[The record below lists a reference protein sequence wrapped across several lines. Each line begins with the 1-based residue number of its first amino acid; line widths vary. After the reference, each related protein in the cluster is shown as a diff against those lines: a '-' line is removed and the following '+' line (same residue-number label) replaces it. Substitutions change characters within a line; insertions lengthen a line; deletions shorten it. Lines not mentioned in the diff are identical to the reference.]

1 MPATKQWSITVDID
15 EQEDTTLAHVS
26 LRTPAGHDVTGV
38 GQAQRNPM
46 DPSVPEI
53 GDELAVARALR
64 NLAERLLHTT
74 EKDISGRHWRA
85 GAPAPVGPSG
95 SERTELPT
103 RSSATDAAR
112 SCHATAARAHRAA
125 DAVECHGCRAL
136 ASRDPMRAPRAARD
150 RTAGDPRLTDR
161 RRRDEAGRMA
171 DSTPENWRRV
181 DDYLAATLLDDD
193 PALTE
198 ARSDSDAAGLPAI
211 EVTPLA
217 GKLLHLLARMTGA
230 RHVLEVGTL
239 GGYSTIWLAR
249 GIPRDGR
256 VVTLELE
263 QRHADVARAN
273 LERAGVSEQV
283 EIVVGRAADTLP
295 RIAERGDEP
304 FDLVF
309 IDADK
314 ESNTIY
320 IDWAI
325 RLGHPG
331 TVIVVDNVGREGEV
345 ADPGTDDSMV
355 IGTQRGLEL
364 LGSDP
369 RVDATALQTVGAK
382 GWDGI
387 AIAIVV

>member
-1 MPATKQWSITVDID
+1 
-15 EQEDTTLAHVS
+15 
-26 LRTPAGHDVTGV
+26 
-38 GQAQRNPM
+38 
-46 DPSVPEI
+46 
-53 GDELAVARALR
+53 
-64 NLAERLLHTT
+64 
-74 EKDISGRHWRA
+74 
-85 GAPAPVGPSG
+85 
-95 SERTELPT
+95 
-103 RSSATDAAR
+103 
-112 SCHATAARAHRAA
+112 
-125 DAVECHGCRAL
+125 
-136 ASRDPMRAPRAARD
+136 
-150 RTAGDPRLTDR
+150 
-161 RRRDEAGRMA
+161 MA

-193 PALTE
+193 PALTD

-295 RIAERGDEP
+295 RIAERGGEP

-320 IDWAI
+320 LDWAI

-387 AIAIVV
+387 AIATVL

>member
-1 MPATKQWSITVDID
+1 
-15 EQEDTTLAHVS
+15 
-26 LRTPAGHDVTGV
+26 
-38 GQAQRNPM
+38 
-46 DPSVPEI
+46 
-53 GDELAVARALR
+53 
-64 NLAERLLHTT
+64 
-74 EKDISGRHWRA
+74 
-85 GAPAPVGPSG
+85 
-95 SERTELPT
+95 
-103 RSSATDAAR
+103 
-112 SCHATAARAHRAA
+112 
-125 DAVECHGCRAL
+125 
-136 ASRDPMRAPRAARD
+136 
-150 RTAGDPRLTDR
+150 
-161 RRRDEAGRMA
+161 MA

-193 PALTE
+193 PALTD

-263 QRHADVARAN
+263 QKHADVARAN

-295 RIAERGDEP
+295 QIAERGGEP

-320 IDWAI
+320 LDWAI

-387 AIAIVV
+387 AIATVL

>member
-1 MPATKQWSITVDID
+1 
-15 EQEDTTLAHVS
+15 
-26 LRTPAGHDVTGV
+26 
-38 GQAQRNPM
+38 
-46 DPSVPEI
+46 
-53 GDELAVARALR
+53 
-64 NLAERLLHTT
+64 
-74 EKDISGRHWRA
+74 
-85 GAPAPVGPSG
+85 
-95 SERTELPT
+95 
-103 RSSATDAAR
+103 
-112 SCHATAARAHRAA
+112 
-125 DAVECHGCRAL
+125 
-136 ASRDPMRAPRAARD
+136 
-150 RTAGDPRLTDR
+150 
-161 RRRDEAGRMA
+161 MA

-193 PALTE
+193 PALTD

-256 VVTLELE
+256 VVTLERE
-263 QRHADVARAN
+263 QKHADVARAN

-295 RIAERGDEP
+295 QIAERGGEP

-320 IDWAI
+320 LDWAI

-331 TVIVVDNVGREGEV
+331 TVIVVDNVGRDGEV
-345 ADPGTDDSMV
+345 ADPDTDDSMV

-387 AIAIVV
+387 AIATVL

>member
-1 MPATKQWSITVDID
+1 
-15 EQEDTTLAHVS
+15 
-26 LRTPAGHDVTGV
+26 
-38 GQAQRNPM
+38 
-46 DPSVPEI
+46 
-53 GDELAVARALR
+53 
-64 NLAERLLHTT
+64 
-74 EKDISGRHWRA
+74 
-85 GAPAPVGPSG
+85 
-95 SERTELPT
+95 
-103 RSSATDAAR
+103 
-112 SCHATAARAHRAA
+112 
-125 DAVECHGCRAL
+125 
-136 ASRDPMRAPRAARD
+136 
-150 RTAGDPRLTDR
+150 
-161 RRRDEAGRMA
+161 MA

-256 VVTLELE
+256 VVTLERE
-263 QRHADVARAN
+263 QKHADVARAN

-295 RIAERGDEP
+295 RIAERGGEP

-320 IDWAI
+320 LDWAI

-387 AIAIVV
+387 AIATVL

>member
-1 MPATKQWSITVDID
+1 
-15 EQEDTTLAHVS
+15 
-26 LRTPAGHDVTGV
+26 
-38 GQAQRNPM
+38 
-46 DPSVPEI
+46 
-53 GDELAVARALR
+53 
-64 NLAERLLHTT
+64 
-74 EKDISGRHWRA
+74 
-85 GAPAPVGPSG
+85 
-95 SERTELPT
+95 
-103 RSSATDAAR
+103 
-112 SCHATAARAHRAA
+112 
-125 DAVECHGCRAL
+125 
-136 ASRDPMRAPRAARD
+136 
-150 RTAGDPRLTDR
+150 
-161 RRRDEAGRMA
+161 MA

-193 PALTE
+193 PALTD

-256 VVTLELE
+256 VVTLERE
-263 QRHADVARAN
+263 QKHADVARAN
-273 LERAGVSEQV
+273 LERAGVSGQV

-320 IDWAI
+320 LDWAI

-345 ADPGTDDSMV
+345 ADPGTEDSMV

-387 AIAIVV
+387 AIATVL

>member
-1 MPATKQWSITVDID
+1 
-15 EQEDTTLAHVS
+15 
-26 LRTPAGHDVTGV
+26 
-38 GQAQRNPM
+38 
-46 DPSVPEI
+46 
-53 GDELAVARALR
+53 
-64 NLAERLLHTT
+64 
-74 EKDISGRHWRA
+74 
-85 GAPAPVGPSG
+85 
-95 SERTELPT
+95 
-103 RSSATDAAR
+103 
-112 SCHATAARAHRAA
+112 
-125 DAVECHGCRAL
+125 
-136 ASRDPMRAPRAARD
+136 
-150 RTAGDPRLTDR
+150 
-161 RRRDEAGRMA
+161 MA

-193 PALTE
+193 PALTA
-198 ARSDSDAAGLPAI
+198 ARADSLAAGLPAI

-230 RHVLEVGTL
+230 RHVLEIGTL

-249 GIPRDGR
+249 GIPRGGR

-283 EIVVGRAADTLP
+283 EIIVGRAADSLP
-295 RIAERGDEP
+295 GIAERGDVP

-320 IDWAI
+320 LDWAI

-331 TVIVVDNVGREGEV
+331 TVIVVDNIGRSGDV
-345 ADPGTDDSMV
+345 ADPGSRDSMV

-382 GWDGI
+382 GWDGF
-387 AIAIVV
+387 ALAIVL

>member
-1 MPATKQWSITVDID
+1 
-15 EQEDTTLAHVS
+15 
-26 LRTPAGHDVTGV
+26 
-38 GQAQRNPM
+38 
-46 DPSVPEI
+46 
-53 GDELAVARALR
+53 
-64 NLAERLLHTT
+64 
-74 EKDISGRHWRA
+74 
-85 GAPAPVGPSG
+85 
-95 SERTELPT
+95 
-103 RSSATDAAR
+103 
-112 SCHATAARAHRAA
+112 
-125 DAVECHGCRAL
+125 
-136 ASRDPMRAPRAARD
+136 
-150 RTAGDPRLTDR
+150 
-161 RRRDEAGRMA
+161 MA

-193 PALTE
+193 PALTD

-256 VVTLELE
+256 VVTLERE
-263 QRHADVARAN
+263 QKHADVARAN

-295 RIAERGDEP
+295 RIAERGGEP

-387 AIAIVV
+387 AIATVL

>member
-1 MPATKQWSITVDID
+1 
-15 EQEDTTLAHVS
+15 
-26 LRTPAGHDVTGV
+26 
-38 GQAQRNPM
+38 
-46 DPSVPEI
+46 
-53 GDELAVARALR
+53 
-64 NLAERLLHTT
+64 
-74 EKDISGRHWRA
+74 
-85 GAPAPVGPSG
+85 
-95 SERTELPT
+95 
-103 RSSATDAAR
+103 
-112 SCHATAARAHRAA
+112 
-125 DAVECHGCRAL
+125 
-136 ASRDPMRAPRAARD
+136 
-150 RTAGDPRLTDR
+150 
-161 RRRDEAGRMA
+161 MA

-193 PALTE
+193 TALAV
-198 ARSDSDAAGLPAI
+198 ARSDSFDAGLPAI

-217 GKLLHLLARMTGA
+217 GKLLHLLARMTRA
-230 RHVLEVGTL
+230 RNVLEVGTL

-283 EIVVGRAADTLP
+283 EIIVGRAADTLP
-295 RIAERGDEP
+295 RIAERGYEP

-314 ESNTIY
+314 ESNSIY

-331 TVIVVDNVGREGEV
+331 TVIVVDNIGRGGEV
-345 ADPGTDDSMV
+345 ADPSTDDPMV
-355 IGTQRGLEL
+355 IGTRRALEL

-387 AIAIVV
+387 AIATVL

>member
-1 MPATKQWSITVDID
+1 
-15 EQEDTTLAHVS
+15 
-26 LRTPAGHDVTGV
+26 
-38 GQAQRNPM
+38 
-46 DPSVPEI
+46 
-53 GDELAVARALR
+53 
-64 NLAERLLHTT
+64 
-74 EKDISGRHWRA
+74 
-85 GAPAPVGPSG
+85 
-95 SERTELPT
+95 
-103 RSSATDAAR
+103 
-112 SCHATAARAHRAA
+112 
-125 DAVECHGCRAL
+125 
-136 ASRDPMRAPRAARD
+136 
-150 RTAGDPRLTDR
+150 
-161 RRRDEAGRMA
+161 MA

-193 PALTE
+193 PALTD

-230 RHVLEVGTL
+230 RHILEVGTL

-256 VVTLELE
+256 VVTLERE
-263 QRHADVARAN
+263 QKHADVARAN

-295 RIAERGDEP
+295 QIAERGGEP

-320 IDWAI
+320 LDWAI

-387 AIAIVV
+387 AIATVL

>member
-1 MPATKQWSITVDID
+1 
-15 EQEDTTLAHVS
+15 
-26 LRTPAGHDVTGV
+26 
-38 GQAQRNPM
+38 
-46 DPSVPEI
+46 
-53 GDELAVARALR
+53 
-64 NLAERLLHTT
+64 
-74 EKDISGRHWRA
+74 
-85 GAPAPVGPSG
+85 
-95 SERTELPT
+95 
-103 RSSATDAAR
+103 
-112 SCHATAARAHRAA
+112 
-125 DAVECHGCRAL
+125 
-136 ASRDPMRAPRAARD
+136 
-150 RTAGDPRLTDR
+150 
-161 RRRDEAGRMA
+161 MA

-331 TVIVVDNVGREGEV
+331 TVIVVDNIGREGEV
-345 ADPGTDDSMV
+345 ADPGTDDAMV

-387 AIAIVV
+387 AIATVV

>member
-1 MPATKQWSITVDID
+1 
-15 EQEDTTLAHVS
+15 
-26 LRTPAGHDVTGV
+26 
-38 GQAQRNPM
+38 
-46 DPSVPEI
+46 
-53 GDELAVARALR
+53 
-64 NLAERLLHTT
+64 
-74 EKDISGRHWRA
+74 
-85 GAPAPVGPSG
+85 
-95 SERTELPT
+95 
-103 RSSATDAAR
+103 
-112 SCHATAARAHRAA
+112 
-125 DAVECHGCRAL
+125 
-136 ASRDPMRAPRAARD
+136 
-150 RTAGDPRLTDR
+150 
-161 RRRDEAGRMA
+161 MA
-171 DSTPENWRRV
+171 DPTPENWRRV

-198 ARSDSDAAGLPAI
+198 ARSDSLAAGLPAI

-230 RHVLEVGTL
+230 RRVLEVGTL

-249 GIPRDGR
+249 GIRRDGR

-273 LERAGVSEQV
+273 VERAGVSEQV
-283 EIVVGRAADTLP
+283 EIIVGRAADTLP

-320 IDWAI
+320 LDWAI

-331 TVIVVDNVGREGEV
+331 TVIVVDNVGRSGDV
-345 ADPGTDDSMV
+345 ADPGTDDPMV
-355 IGTQRGLEL
+355 VGTQRALEL

-382 GWDGI
+382 GWDGL
-387 AIAIVV
+387 AIAIVL

>member
-1 MPATKQWSITVDID
+1 
-15 EQEDTTLAHVS
+15 
-26 LRTPAGHDVTGV
+26 
-38 GQAQRNPM
+38 
-46 DPSVPEI
+46 
-53 GDELAVARALR
+53 
-64 NLAERLLHTT
+64 
-74 EKDISGRHWRA
+74 
-85 GAPAPVGPSG
+85 
-95 SERTELPT
+95 
-103 RSSATDAAR
+103 
-112 SCHATAARAHRAA
+112 
-125 DAVECHGCRAL
+125 
-136 ASRDPMRAPRAARD
+136 
-150 RTAGDPRLTDR
+150 
-161 RRRDEAGRMA
+161 MA
-171 DSTPENWRRV
+171 DSSPENWRRV

-193 PALTE
+193 PALTA
-198 ARSDSDAAGLPAI
+198 ARSDSLAAGLPAI

-217 GKLLHLLARMTGA
+217 GKLLHLLARMTAA
-230 RHVLEVGTL
+230 RRVLEVGTL

-249 GIPRDGR
+249 GIPNDGR

-295 RIAERGDEP
+295 RIADRGDEP

-320 IDWAI
+320 LDWAI

-331 TVIVVDNVGREGEV
+331 TVIVVDNVGRAGDV
-345 ADPGTDDSMV
+345 ADPGSDDSMV
-355 IGTQRGLEL
+355 IGTQRALEL

-382 GWDGI
+382 GWDGL
-387 AIAIVV
+387 AVAIVL